1 MSGWIRY
8 EVSILKIAVI
18 GLGYVGTSNAV
29 LLAQHYDVIAHDICE
44 EKVIA
49 LNSSKSPV
57 NNSELDDFLSRVKLS
72 LNATISAKEALKESN
87 YVFIAVPTNFDP
99 KCNRL
104 DTSIVEE
111 MVARALNINSSS
123 IIVIKSTLPIGF
135 TQKLKQKFNTKN
147 IIYSPEFLREK
158 TCLHDILNPS
168 RIIIGDKSDI
178 GRQFAQLILFAIKK
192 QNTAVVYTE
201 SKEAEAIK
209 LFSNAYLAMR
219 VAFFNEVDS
228 FSMMKGLNTAEIIRG
243 ICFDPRIGNYY
254 NIPSKGYGG
263 HCLPKDTKQLLADF
277 EDIPQSMISAI
288 VDANTKRMDVLKK
301 VWCNIYSSKNIGGLY
316 ARCWLYENRC

>member
-1 MSGWIRY
+1 M
-8 EVSILKIAVI
+8 KIAII

-49 LNSSKSPV
+49 LNSNKSPIK
-57 NNSELDDFLSRVKLS
+57 NHEMDDFISSAKLS
-72 LNATISAKEALKESN
+72 LNATTSAKEALKGAD
-87 YVFIAVPTNFDP
+87 YVFIAVPTNFDNNY
-99 KCNRL
+99 NRL

-111 MVARALNINSSS
+111 MVISAMNINSSA
-123 IIVIKSTLPIGF
+123 IVVIESTLPIGF
-135 TQKLKQKFNTKN
+135 TQKLKQKLNTKN

-158 TCLHDILNPS
+158 TCLQDILNPT

-178 GRQFAQLILFAIKK
+178 GKQFAQLILFTIKK
-192 QNTAVVYTE
+192 TNTAVVYTE

-228 FSMMKGLNTAEIIRG
+228 FAIMKGLNTAEIISG

-254 NIPSKGYGG
+254 NKPSEGYGG

-288 VDANTKRMDVLKK
+288 VDANNKRMEVLKK
-301 VWCNIYSSKNIGGLY
+301 I
-316 ARCWLYENRC
+316 